1 MTTELIERG
10 DDVRT
15 EDDTTSMTAAPPP
28 SAALVTLDPEAYTA
42 AVFNPFVARV
52 KAAKQTVAETPVYDI
67 TTKAGLATATKLRA
81 LFRKIRTEGDA
92 ERKLRTEPVTK
103 IQKRLIEEFGKLKA
117 EVEPFEARFDAE
129 IEAENQRLERLAEEK
144 KQIEA
149 ARVAALQD
157 KVRAIGARTAEAV
170 GKTPD
175 EIAAIRTEVMAID
188 PTEAEY
194 EELAGAA
201 LRVQRETLVELDRLH
216 AAAVEQARKDEQ
228 AERDRLELERL
239 REQNARAERTAAI
252 RDRITGMK
260 SLAEFDTSEPSSA
273 AIKARIVQAVEIVI
287 TENSFGDQA
296 EIAQLVM
303 NGVRDKLNAALVT
316 AIDREEAAA
325 AKAEAER
332 KRLAD
337 ERAKQEETERENA
350 RLREQLAEAK
360 RVADERDRKA
370 AEELAERNEA
380 ARLAALPPEPV
391 APAAHPIPEVVA
403 ADVAEIVAG
412 IADLPADIA
421 ATKRPTDDEI
431 VRAVASAFHVD
442 SATAKGWILDINFAA
457 I

>member
-10 DDVRT
+10 DSARA
-15 EDDTTSMTAAPPP
+15 DDDSTSMTPAPPP
-28 SAALVTLDPEAYTA
+28 SALVTLDPEAYTA

-103 IQKRLIEEFGKLKA
+103 IQKRLIEEFAKLKA

-129 IEAENQRLERLAEEK
+129 IEAENKRLEAVAEAKRQE
-144 KQIEA
+144 EA

-157 KVRAIGARTAEAV
+157 KVRAIGARTADAV

-175 EIAAIRTEVMAID
+175 EIAAIRAEVMAID

-216 AAAVEQARKDEQ
+216 AAAVEQQRKDDE
-228 AERDRLELERL
+228 AERNRLELERL
-239 REQNARAERTAAI
+239 REDKAKAERAAAI
-252 RDRITGMK
+252 RERITGVK
-260 SLAEFDTSEPSSA
+260 SLAEFESREPASDV
-273 AIKARIVQAVEIVI
+273 IKARIVKAVEIEI
-287 TENSFGDQA
+287 SEDSFGDQV

-303 NGVRDKLNAALVT
+303 NGVRDKLNVALV
-316 AIDREEAAA
+316 AAMDREQAAA
-325 AKAEAER
+325 TKAEAER
-332 KRLAD
+332 QRLAD
-337 ERAKQEETERENA
+337 ERAKQEQTERENA
-350 RLREQLAEAK
+350 RLREQLAEAN
-360 RVADERDRKA
+360 RIAEERDRQTA
-370 AEELAERNEA
+370 ADLAEREE
-380 ARLAALPPEPV
+380 AALPPKPAPV
-391 APAAHPIPEVVA
+391 AFIPTVHV

-412 IADLPADIA
+412 VADLPTDISA
-421 ATKRPTDDEI
+421 PKRPTDAEI
-431 VRAVASAFHVD
+431 VRAVADAFHVD
-442 SATAKGWILDINFAA
+442 SAIAKSWIRAINFAA

>member
-10 DDVRT
+10 DSARA
-15 EDDTTSMTAAPPP
+15 DDDSTSLTPAPPP
-28 SAALVTLDPEAYTA
+28 SALVTLDPEAYTA

-103 IQKRLIEEFGKLKA
+103 IQKRLIEEFAKLKA

-129 IEAENQRLERLAEEK
+129 IEAENKRQEQVAEAKRQE
-144 KQIEA
+144 EA
-149 ARVAALQD
+149 ARVAALQE

-175 EIAAIRTEVMAID
+175 EIAAIRAEVMAID

-216 AAAVEQARKDEQ
+216 AAAVEQQRKNEE
-228 AERDRLELERL
+228 AERNRLELERL
-239 REQNARAERTAAI
+239 REDKAKAERAAAI
-252 RDRITGMK
+252 RERITGMK
-260 SLAEFDTSEPSSA
+260 SLAEFESPAPASEV
-273 AIKARIVQAVEIVI
+273 IKARIAKAFEID
-287 TENSFGDQA
+287 TSEDSFGDQV
-296 EIAQLVM
+296 EIAQLVL
-303 NGVRDKLNAALVT
+303 NGVRDKLNVALV
-316 AIDREEAAA
+316 AAMDREQAAA
-325 AKAEAER
+325 TKAEAER
-332 KRLAD
+332 QRLAD
-337 ERAKQEETERENA
+337 ERAKQQETERENA
-350 RLREQLAEAK
+350 KLREQLAAAQ
-360 RVADERDRKA
+360 RVASER
-370 AEELAERNEA
+370 EA
-380 ARLAALPPEPV
+380 APTAAAPPEPV
-391 APAAHPIPEVVA
+391 SAVVEFTATKEYRAFDDAPDVAA

-412 IADLPADIA
+412 VADLPASPAIP
-421 ATKRPTDDEI
+421 KRPTDTEI
-431 VRAVASAFHVD
+431 VRAVADAFHVD
-442 SATAKGWILDINFAA
+442 SAIAKGWIRAINFAA